1 MICTQW
7 SKFYTLWLFRLPSQ
21 KCNITGIPMKKKTQ
35 WAVEQIDTQISRNYV
50 IFCHCHKIPQ
60 THTHTHSSVRSKD
73 RRRGALCHIRVW
85 QPNLYDSPLINRRWW
100 IILNS
105 NQIRCMK
112 ATLQSCKYAMF
123 WSSTVLLWL
132 FVFHCSRLTSV
143 FHCHFRSNFLY

>member
-1 MICTQW
+1 MICTNEANSTPYDFLDCHHKNATSQVFPW
-7 SKFYTLWLFRLPSQ
+7 RKKHNELLSRLTPKYHATMS
-21 KCNITGIPMKKKTQ
+21 
-35 WAVEQIDTQISRNYV
+35 YFV
-50 IFCHCHKIPQ
+50 IVIRSLRLI
-60 THTHTHSSVRSKD
+60 HTH
-73 RRRGALCHIRVW
+73 IRVWDLRIEEEEHCVTSVW